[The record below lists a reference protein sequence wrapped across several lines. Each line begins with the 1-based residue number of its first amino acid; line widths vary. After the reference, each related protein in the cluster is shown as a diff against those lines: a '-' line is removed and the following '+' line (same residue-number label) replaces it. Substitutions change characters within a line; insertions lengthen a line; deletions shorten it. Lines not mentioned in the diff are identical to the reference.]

1 MRSWRNL
8 KDFARAATPVCY
20 LEHEL
25 ATIKTSIGRHV
36 GRKAFIPNE
45 SRSSPA
51 ASLRHELAGST
62 DLLGSSE

>member
-1 MRSWRNL
+1 VRSWRNL
-8 KDFARAATPVCY
+8 KDFARAATPVCH
-20 LEHEL
+20 LRHEL
-25 ATIKTSIGRHV
+25 ATIKTSIGRQV

-62 DLLGSSE
+62 DLLDGSE

>member
-1 MRSWRNL
+1 ME
-8 KDFARAATPVCY
+8 PVGYDDACY

-62 DLLGSSE
+62 DLPGGSE